1 MRLHHDNDGLRRPA
15 ARGARSGRAAF
26 TLIELLVV
34 LVIIGML
41 AAISLPALKNIRQ
54 SNALVSAGRQLVQDL
69 SNARARA
76 IGEQTTVYV
85 VFMPDISGLVFNSL
99 TPRETKLVERLKSG
113 LYGSY
118 ALFAERTVGDQP
130 GAFNP
135 RYLGEWRSLPDGV
148 LIETNKFMGRLNDV
162 LPLQAL
168 KYRTR
173 EFPFPTGTSAY
184 TTAFPCIAF
193 DNRGRVVD
201 PNNPNL
207 VLTVGEVLPLARGSV
222 LVSRAADGTLTDA
235 PDVREIVPDDQG
247 KHWVV
252 IDGLTGRGR
261 VETTTISNQ

>member
-1 MRLHHDNDGLRRPA
+1 MRLHRDNDSFRQPLL
-15 ARGARSGRAAF
+15 RGARSGRAAF

-85 VFMPDISGLVFNSL
+85 VFMPDISGLTFNL
-99 TPRETKLVERLKSG
+99 GTAEGKLGERLKGS
-113 LYGSY
+113 LYSSY
-118 ALFAERTVGDQP
+118 ALYAERSVGDQP
-130 GAFNP
+130 GTTNNS
-135 RYLGEWRSLPDGV
+135 RYLTEWRSLPEGV
-148 LIETNKFMGRLNDV
+148 LIETNKFLGVWNDPDLHERRLNFRD
-162 LPLQAL
+162 
-168 KYRTR
+168 
-173 EFPFPTGTSAY
+173 FPFPKS
-184 TTAFPCIAF
+184 FSSLNQLLCLAF

-201 PNNPNL
+201 PNDHSRI
-207 VLTVGEVLPLARGSV
+207 LTTGEVLPLARGSV

-252 IDGLTGRGR
+252 IDGLTGRVR